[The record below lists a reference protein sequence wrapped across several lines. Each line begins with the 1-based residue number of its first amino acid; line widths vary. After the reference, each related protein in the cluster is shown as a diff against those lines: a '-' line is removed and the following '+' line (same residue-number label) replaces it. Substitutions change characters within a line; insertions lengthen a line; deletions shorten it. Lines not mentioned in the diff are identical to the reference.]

1 MRLRTTLSLA
11 AVVAAVAC
19 LVVGCGATVT
29 GATNAK
35 PAIFFCGVREPTP
48 AVYLGVFVQ
57 GFPSSTVPLAKFE
70 DTTGVRPSLIT
81 YYPRF
86 GESFDAV
93 SACAAVRQG
102 AVPLLQMDPKN
113 VSLASIA
120 SGRYD
125 AYLRSYATAV
135 MAFGDQVVLS
145 FGHEMNGNW
154 YSWGY
159 GHTSSAVFVAAW
171 RHIVTVFRAVG
182 ANNVT
187 WLWTVNVM
195 SDTRGGDLP
204 SPTSWWPGSS
214 YVTWCRIERLL
225 LQVVLVVCFL
235 VRTDHHC
242 CARADRR
249 PDTHRRDGRDPAADQ
264 PARIADLFAA
274 GIRSYGLLGL
284 VWFDAIGTRDWR
296 LISPAAIAAFR
307 QGAKAAQGGQ
317 T

>member
-1 MRLRTTLSLA
+1 MPGCRLRRHSDRCHECETCDLLLRRTRADTSCLS
-11 AVVAAVAC
+11 
-19 LVVGCGATVT
+19 
-29 GATNAK
+29 
-35 PAIFFCGVREPTP
+35 R
-48 AVYLGVFVQ
+48 
-57 GFPSSTVPLAKFE
+57 GFRARLPSSTVPLAKFE

-86 GESFDAV
+86 GESFDAG

-195 SDTRGGDLP
+195 SDTRGGNIP

-214 YVTWCRIERLL
+214 YVTWVGIDGYYYKSSWLFVSL
-225 LQVVLVVCFL
+225 FGPTITA
-235 VRTDHHC
+235 VRELTGDPILI
-242 CARADRR
+242 AE
-249 PDTHRRDGRDPAADQ
+249 TGVTPAADQ
-264 PARIADLFAA
+264 PARIADLFA

-284 VWFDAIGTRDWR
+284 VWFDAIGTRDWC

>member
-195 SDTRGGDLP
+195 SDTRGGNIP

-214 YVTWCRIERLL
+214 YVTWVGIDGYYYKSSWLFVSL
-225 LQVVLVVCFL
+225 FGPTITA
-235 VRTDHHC
+235 VRELTGDPILI
-242 CARADRR
+242 AE
-249 PDTHRRDGRDPAADQ
+249 TGVTPAADQ
-264 PARIADLFAA
+264 PARIADLFA